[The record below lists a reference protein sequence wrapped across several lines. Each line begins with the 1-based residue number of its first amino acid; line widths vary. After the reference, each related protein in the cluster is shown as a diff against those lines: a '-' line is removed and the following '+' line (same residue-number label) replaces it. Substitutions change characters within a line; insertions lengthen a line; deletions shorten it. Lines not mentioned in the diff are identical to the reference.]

1 MIYNLSFYDGTSIL
15 VNRIGSDRKWKFTFL
30 DIQSRWVDS
39 DEFDIFTTMLG
50 FIRQTKNE
58 TDTRNLPLF
67 TFTPYEDEL

>member
-39 DEFDIFTTMLG
+39 DEFDIFTTMLR

-67 TFTPYEDEL
+67 TFTPYEGEL